1 MSLKIIICLGILS
14 FLIFGNDANRNKRY
28 RLEIGK
34 ENGKWKLRKGNY
46 NYACPKSP
54 KFISPDISLSP
65 FKVSSDP
72 QSNRASE
79 IPLVVAPISRR
90 TFKKLDM
97 TVLPSREVC
106 VVGKKL
112 KNFVLP
118 RKSQFRIMVGI
129 AIWFSPCLSLPTNTQ
144 RFHCMDQ
151 KVTAFESIDIKIFKT
166 FFEFLSL
173 IVQQS

>member
-1 MSLKIIICLGILS
+1 MSLKIIICLGMLS
-14 FLIFGNDANRNKRY
+14 FLVFRNDANRHRGQN
-28 RLEIGK
+28 
-34 ENGKWKLRKGNY
+34 GNY
-46 NYACPKSP
+46 YYACPESP
-54 KFISPDISLSP
+54 KFISPDITLSP
-65 FKVSSDP
+65 FEVSSQKRSSDSQNNSP
-72 QSNRASE
+72 RE

-118 RKSQFRIMVGI
+118 QKSQFRIMVGI
-129 AIWFSPCLSLPTNTQ
+129 AIWFSPCLSLPTNTK

-151 KVTAFESIDIKIFKT
+151 KVTAFQSIDIKIFKT
-166 FFEFLSL
+166 FYEFLSR
-173 IVQQS
+173 IVHHI